1 MAQSMHGPHDTT
13 LDAIAS
19 QVRSH
24 PPLPLEEV
32 GELLQAAHG
41 APRGPAE
48 ARLIRHH
55 LGIAL
60 DAALARRDTLV
71 EVGDLFQEGSVAVV
85 TAVEEYAARGG
96 DPAGLQRYVARV
108 VGLHLD
114 VAAARDTAQQ
124 EADEAVV
131 RDSRLYETAE
141 VGLRRQLGRPATT
154 LELAAALG
162 WPEQRVA
169 LIGAMLADARTLHD
183 EEILDYLDDLETD
196 DDDGEGH

>member
-1 MAQSMHGPHDTT
+1 MDSTMDGPRDTT

-24 PPLPLEEV
+24 PPLSLDEV
-32 GELLQAAHG
+32 ADLLQAAHG
-41 APRGPAE
+41 DPRGLAE

-60 DAALARRDTLV
+60 DAALARRDTLI

-85 TAVEEYAARGG
+85 TAVEEYAARVG
-96 DPAGLQRYVARV
+96 DAAGLRRYVARV
-108 VGLHLD
+108 VDLHLD
-114 VAAARDTAQQ
+114 AAVARDTAQR
-124 EADEAVV
+124 EANEAVV

-141 VGLRRQLGRPATT
+141 VGLRRQLGRPATA
-154 LELAAALG
+154 LELAAVLG

-169 LIGAMLADARTLHD
+169 LVGAMLADARTLHD

-196 DDDGEGH
+196 DDGEGH

>member
-1 MAQSMHGPHDTT
+1 MESPMDGPRDTT

-24 PPLPLEEV
+24 PPLSLDEV
-32 GELLQAAHG
+32 ADLLQAAHG
-41 APRGPAE
+41 DPRGPAE

-60 DAALARRDTLV
+60 DAALARRDTLI

-85 TAVEEYAARGG
+85 TAVEEYAARAG
-96 DPAGLQRYVARV
+96 DAAGLRRYVARV
-108 VGLHLD
+108 VDLHLD
-114 VAAARDTAQQ
+114 AAVARDTAQR

-169 LIGAMLADARTLHD
+169 LVGAMLAGARTLHD
-183 EEILDYLDDLETD
+183 EEILDYLDDLEA